1 MAVQIGRKLA
11 EGGCAE
17 VFEWE
22 EGKIVKLAKPNTNE
36 WALQREL
43 NHCRIAKSCGLPVP
57 DVYGLVHWNG
67 RPGIVFEL
75 VEGESLMTRFVDR
88 AVSALHPEAAAS
100 GGNYDYLGAGITA
113 KLLHQVHQQSGAG
126 MPEQRENLV
135 YDIRRTSYLS
145 EHEHD
150 AIIGYLER
158 LPAKKQ
164 LCHGDPNPGN
174 IMLRHDDAWLIDWNN
189 ASVGNP
195 EADLAEY
202 ILMIRYAILPSHL
215 PKELNAVLDA
225 ARESAI
231 QRFIEEYESLS
242 GIGYAEIEPWLPV
255 IAARKLCADAISEEE
270 KEFLIRE
277 ARSIFH
283 NTSHA

>member
-43 NHCRIAKSCGLPVP
+43 NHSRIARSCGLPVP

-67 RPGIVFEL
+67 RPGIVFEQ
-75 VEGESLMTRFVDR
+75 VEGESLMRRFVDR
-88 AVSALHPEAAAS
+88 AVSALLPEADATEVAH
-100 GGNYDYLGAGITA
+100 DYLGAEITA
-113 KLLHQVHQQSGAG
+113 KLLYQVHQQPGTG
-126 MPEQRENLV
+126 MPDQRENLV
-135 YDIRRTSYLS
+135 YDIRRTSYLT
-145 EHEHD
+145 EAEHD
-150 AIIGYLER
+150 SIIDYLER

-174 IMLRHDDAWLIDWNN
+174 IMLRKDDAWLIDWNN
-189 ASVGNP
+189 ASIGSP

-215 PKELNAVLDA
+215 PKELNTVLDA
-225 ARESAI
+225 TRESTI
-231 QRFIEEYESLS
+231 QRFVGEYERLS

-270 KEFLIRE
+270 KELLIRE
-277 ARSIFH
+277 ARSCDC
-283 NTSHA
+283 